1 MRWELSR
8 SHSAA
13 GGTNSPRWTSTAST
27 RQASRSTRALSSRR
41 EKKGRALRRGSRAR
55 VKLAARALARSSRRS
70 ILRSS
75 ARRGFSASGR
85 RPPPKR
91 RRSGLRASAKATCPW
106 CHGTLHGAAYS
117 LRGFVPPDVAGFLDS
132 IQLIRARCS
141 LPASRFRC
149 SPGGVRVVLCAG
161 SDRSRHLSVAIAEPE
176 AGFGAGRRELRA
188 LERLADLSE
197 DGGFAGLRLGLGRLG
212 RDAEIQQLTDDRA
225 SPSLGP
231 VLPATVIDDHSS
243 CDDHRSEEH

>member
-41 EKKGRALRRGSRAR
+41 EKDGRALRRGSRAS

-70 ILRSS
+70 MLRSS
-75 ARRGFSASGR
+75 ARRGFWASGR
-85 RPPPKR
+85 RPPPKG
-91 RRSGLRASAKATCPW
+91 RSSSLRASAKATCPW
-106 CHGTLHGAAYS
+106 CHGTLHGAVFS
-117 LRGFVPPDVAGFLDS
+117 SRGFGPPEVAGPRLHPAHPSTLFSACQSVSVSSRWSPRRLRRGKRTAPRTC
-132 IQLIRARCS
+132 QLLLGSRK
-141 LPASRFRC
+141 PASAPDGASCGRWTALRT
-149 SPGGVRVVLCAG
+149 
-161 SDRSRHLSVAIAEPE
+161 SV
-176 AGFGAGRRELRA
+176 
-188 LERLADLSE
+188 E

-231 VLPATVIDDHSS
+231 VLPATVLDGHPSCVDH
-243 CDDHRSEEH
+243 